1 MKLLNP
7 SKRLLS
13 LAIPLLLS
21 ACATMQMG
29 QGGTVAS
36 GSAAGAT
43 SAGANAHLVHCATP
57 LGTLA
62 IAEHQQDSW
71 YQLLTT
77 TYGLPDPAPVLDL
90 IAQQSNCFMIVN
102 RGQGFNESMQER
114 QLAQSGALRRGSNFH
129 QHQMVAADYTLVPS
143 VTFSNNN
150 AGGVAA
156 GVVGAFV
163 PFVGLLAGGMNVKE
177 ASTILTLDDNRSG
190 IQVAAASGSARN
202 FDFGGFGALF
212 GGAIGGLGGYQ
223 NTAQG
228 KVVVAA
234 FVDSYNTMV
243 KSLRNYQAQHI
254 AGGPGTGGKLKVQG
268 GG

>member
-1 MKLLNP
+1 MLKN
-7 SKRLLS
+7 SKRLLA
-13 LAIPLLLS
+13 LVIPLALS

-29 QGGTVAS
+29 QGGTAAS
-36 GSAAGAT
+36 GTAAGA
-43 SAGANAHLVHCATP
+43 SSSGANSQLVHCPAP

-102 RGQGFNESMQER
+102 RGQGFNESMEER
-114 QLAQSGALRRGSNFH
+114 HLAQSGALRRGSNFH
-129 QHQMVAADYTLVPS
+129 RHQMVAADYTMVPS

-156 GVVGAFV
+156 GVLGAFV
-163 PFVGLLAGGMNVKE
+163 PYVGLLAGGMNVKE

-234 FVDSYNTMV
+234 FVDSYNNMV
-243 KSLRNYQAQHI
+243 KSLQNYQAQHI
-254 AGGPGTGGKLKVQG
+254 AGGPGKGGALKVQG

>member
-1 MKLLNP
+1 MKLLNT
-7 SKRLLS
+7 SKRLLA
-13 LAIPLLLS
+13 LAIPMLLS

-29 QGGTVAS
+29 QGGTAAS
-36 GSAAGAT
+36 GAAAGA
-43 SAGANAHLVHCATP
+43 SSSGANAHLVHCATP

-114 QLAQSGALRRGSNFH
+114 ELAKSGELRSGSNFH
-129 QHQMVAADYTLVPS
+129 KHQMVAADYTMVPS

-156 GVVGAFV
+156 GVLGAFI
-163 PFVGLLAGGMNVKE
+163 PYAGLLVGGMNVKE
-177 ASTILTLDDNRSG
+177 ASTILTLDDDRSG
-190 IQVAAASGSARN
+190 VQVAAASGSARN

-234 FVDSYNTMV
+234 FVDSYNNMV
-243 KSLRNYQAQHI
+243 TSLQGYQAQHI